1 MSGLK
6 KLLSNTMIYGLSTIV
21 GRSINFLLIIPHTN
35 NLSQEDYGILS
46 GLFAYV
52 AFLNVVY
59 VFGMETT
66 YFRNANEQD
75 EKKAFNGTF
84 TIVITTSVILSI
96 IIFGYTEPFAKFI
109 NYPKENHL
117 IKALG
122 VIMLVDA
129 LAALPFARLR
139 QYNKAINFA
148 IIRLINIGLVV
159 ILNLFFLTY
168 LPSHAAENALFESI
182 YIPNHNLEYVIWST
196 VIANGVFIPLILKNL
211 KGYQPEFNFKV
222 LKSLINFSLPL
233 VIAGLSGMIN
243 ELFDRRLLKILT
255 PNNFYKEADNNDAVV
270 GIYSACY
277 KLTMFIT
284 LANQAFRYAAEP
296 FFFSKAKEKNAPE
309 TFVTVMKYYVI
320 FMCIAVV
327 GISLLRDELGEL
339 FIKNDTL
346 RSGIY
351 IVPILL
357 IANVF
362 LGIYYNQSIW
372 YKITDKTNYGLI
384 ISLIGAVVTISLNYF
399 LIPQIGFLGSA
410 IATLTCYFAMVV
422 CSYYWGQKF
431 YPVPYKKLNTL
442 LHIALAL
449 GIIIPTYYFKVERLW
464 LNLIIKTVTFLLYM
478 GVIFIIE
485 KESLKNLKKNE
496 YQHSQ

>member
-21 GRSINFLLIIPHTN
+21 GRSINFLLIIPHTD
-35 NLSQEDYGILS
+35 NLSQADYGILS

-84 TIVITTSVILSI
+84 TIVLTISALLSVL
-96 IIFGYTEPFAKFI
+96 IFGFTEPFAEFI
-109 NYPKENHL
+109 NYPDKTEL

-122 VIMLVDA
+122 IIMLIDA

-139 QYNKAINFA
+139 QHNQAINFA
-148 IIRLINIGLVV
+148 VIRLINIGLVV
-159 ILNLFFLTY
+159 LLNLFFLTY
-168 LPSHAAENALFESI
+168 LPSHATDNVLFNSI

-196 VIANGVFIPLILKNL
+196 LTANSVFVPLIIKNL
-211 KGYQPEFNFKV
+211 KGFKPELNLKV
-222 LKSLINFSLPL
+222 LKSLLSFSFPL

-243 ELFDRRLLKILT
+243 ELFDRRLLKTLT
-255 PNNFYKEADNNDAVV
+255 PDNFYDKAENNDVVV
-270 GIYSACY
+270 GIYSASY

-296 FFFSKAKEKNAPE
+296 FFFSKAKEKNAPT

-327 GISLLRDELGEL
+327 GISLLRNELGEI
-339 FIKNDTL
+339 FIKNETL
-346 RSGIY
+346 RSGLY

-357 IANVF
+357 MANVF

-372 YKITDKTNYGLI
+372 YKITNKTNYGLI
-384 ISLIGAVVTISLNYF
+384 ISTIGAAVTISLNYI

-410 IATLTCYFAMVV
+410 IATLICYFAMVL
-422 CSYYWGQKF
+422 CSHYWGQKF
-431 YPVPYKKLNTL
+431 YPVPYKTANVI
-442 LHIALAL
+442 LHLGLAL
-449 GIIIPTYYFKVERLW
+449 GIIIPTYYFEVDGLL
-464 LNLIIKTVTFLLYM
+464 LNLIIKITTFFLYLA
-478 GVIFIIE
+478 VVFLIE
-485 KESLKNLKKNE
+485 QKPFKNLKKNE
-496 YQHSQ
+496 YQHS